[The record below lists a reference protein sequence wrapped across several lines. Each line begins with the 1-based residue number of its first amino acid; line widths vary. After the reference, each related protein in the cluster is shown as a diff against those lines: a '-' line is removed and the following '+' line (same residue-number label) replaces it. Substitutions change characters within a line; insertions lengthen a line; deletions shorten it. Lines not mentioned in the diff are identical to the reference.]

1 MGDTAQEEDKDGNQY
16 AFVECLRDLVLNDR
30 DEYFDELE
38 EAICEQDLESDGL
51 VNVVRK
57 DAPHADTCVF
67 FVDQPGLTIFRSM

>member
-1 MGDTAQEEDKDGNQY
+1 MPILLIAADVAQEEDKDGNQY

-51 VNVVRK
+51 VNVVRN
-57 DAPHADTCVF
+57 DAPK
-67 FVDQPGLTIFRSM
+67 LTRIALV